1 LAFLDKSQPG
11 LVNVKMSDSSNSL
24 AEKIKVDLYKRALD
38 LGKATLQQAESAI
51 RTVEEKGRNNS
62 TAAPTI
68 VGFAA
73 LILRPD
79 VVLVGFK
86 FGLSFQE
93 TALLCFGLAVLSVIL
108 NYIFFL
114 TIVRP
119 AQADLVDAEW
129 IATLPKSVTTELE
142 SVASELGV
150 AKIYIEQ
157 SQSALKQ
164 KSRALEQ
171 QTRMM
176 LLTVV
181 MILLYLVFGA
191 IHLSNLAN
199 VSTSNQLPTLPT
211 LPIVTPIR

>member
-1 LAFLDKSQPG
+1 MGFLDGSQPG
-11 LVNVKMSDSSNSL
+11 LVNIKMSDSSNNL

-38 LGKATLQQAESAI
+38 LGKVTLQQAENAI
-51 RTVEEKGRNNS
+51 KTVEEKGRNNS

-79 VVLVGFK
+79 IVLVGFK
-86 FGLSFQE
+86 SGLSFQ
-93 TALLCFGLAVLSVIL
+93 TAALFCFAVAVLSVIL

-119 AQADLVDAEW
+119 AQADLVDPEW
-129 IATLPKSVTTELE
+129 IATLPESVKTELE

-150 AKIYIEQ
+150 TKIYVEQ
-157 SQSALKQ
+157 SQTALKQ
-164 KSRALEQ
+164 KSTALEW
-171 QTRMM
+171 QTRAM
-176 LLTVV
+176 LLTVT

-191 IHLSNLAN
+191 IYLGTVTN
-199 VSTSNQLPTLPT
+199 VAISNQTPMPS
-211 LPIVTPIR
+211 IVSPIR

>member
-1 LAFLDKSQPG
+1 
-11 LVNVKMSDSSNSL
+11 MSDPSNIL
-24 AEKIKVDLYKRALD
+24 VEKTKVDLYKRALD
-38 LGKATLQQAESAI
+38 LAKATLQQAENAI
-51 RTVEEKGRNNS
+51 KTVEEKGRNNS

-79 VVLVGFK
+79 VVLTGFK

-93 TALLCFGLAVLSVIL
+93 TALLCFGVAVLSVIF

-150 AKIYIEQ
+150 AKIYVEQ
-157 SQSALKQ
+157 SHAALKQ
-164 KSRALEQ
+164 KSTALEQ

-181 MILLYLVFGA
+181 MILLYLVFGT
-191 IHLSNLAN
+191 IHLSNLTNAIPP
-199 VSTSNQLPTLPT
+199 NQLP
-211 LPIVTPIR
+211 ITPIPPLIPPIR

>member
-1 LAFLDKSQPG
+1 
-11 LVNVKMSDSSNSL
+11 MSDPSNIL
-24 AEKIKVDLYKRALD
+24 VEKTKVDLYKRALD
-38 LGKATLQQAESAI
+38 LAKATLQQAENAI
-51 RTVEEKGRNNS
+51 KTVEEKGRNNS

-79 VVLVGFK
+79 VVLTGFK

-93 TALLCFGLAVLSVIL
+93 TALLCFGVAVLSVIL

-150 AKIYIEQ
+150 AKIYVEQ
-157 SQSALKQ
+157 SQAALKQ
-164 KSRALEQ
+164 KSTALEQ

-181 MILLYLVFGA
+181 MILLYLVFGT
-191 IHLSNLAN
+191 IHLSNLTNAI
-199 VSTSNQLPTLPT
+199 TPNQLP
-211 LPIVTPIR
+211 VTPIPPLVSPTR

>member
-1 LAFLDKSQPG
+1 
-11 LVNVKMSDSSNSL
+11 MSDSSNNL
-24 AEKIKVDLYKRALD
+24 AEKTKVDLYKRALD
-38 LGKATLQQAESAI
+38 LGKTTLQQAESAI
-51 RTVEEKGRNNS
+51 KTVEEKGRNNS

-86 FGLSFQE
+86 FGVSFQE
-93 TALLCFGLAVLSVIL
+93 TALMCFGLAVLSVIL
-108 NYIFFL
+108 NYFFYF

-119 AQADLVDAEW
+119 AQADLVDPEW
-129 IATLPKSVTTELE
+129 IATLPESVTTELE

-150 AKIYIEQ
+150 AKIYVEQ
-157 SQSALKQ
+157 SQTALKQ
-164 KSRALEQ
+164 KSTALEQ

-176 LLTVV
+176 LVTVT

-191 IHLSNLAN
+191 IHLSTVKN
-199 VSTSNQLPTLPT
+199 VATSNQIPAPS
-211 LPIVTPIR
+211 IISPIR

>member
-1 LAFLDKSQPG
+1 
-11 LVNVKMSDSSNSL
+11 MSDSSNNL
-24 AEKIKVDLYKRALD
+24 AEKTKVDLYKRALD
-38 LGKATLQQAESAI
+38 LGKVTLQQAESAI
-51 RTVEEKGRNNS
+51 KTVEEKGRNNS

-86 FGLSFQE
+86 FGLSFQVA
-93 TALLCFGLAVLSVIL
+93 ALFCFALAVLSVL
-108 NYIFFL
+108 FNSYFFL

-129 IATLPKSVTTELE
+129 IVALPESVKTELD

-150 AKIYIEQ
+150 TKIYIEQ
-157 SQSALKQ
+157 SQAALKQ
-164 KSRALEQ
+164 KSTALEW
-171 QTRMM
+171 QTRTM
-176 LLTVV
+176 LLTVA

-199 VSTSNQLPTLPT
+199 VPTSNQVPTLPT
-211 LPIVTPIR
+211 SPIVTPTR

>member
-1 LAFLDKSQPG
+1 
-11 LVNVKMSDSSNSL
+11 MSDSSNNL
-24 AEKIKVDLYKRALD
+24 AEKTKVDLYKRALD

-51 RTVEEKGRNNS
+51 KTVEEKGRNNS

-86 FGLSFQE
+86 FGLSFQIA
-93 TALLCFGLAVLSVIL
+93 ALFCFAVAVLSVIL

-150 AKIYIEQ
+150 AKIYVEQ
-157 SQSALKQ
+157 SQAALKQ
-164 KSRALEQ
+164 KSTALEQ

-181 MILLYLVFGA
+181 MILLYLIFGT

-199 VSTSNQLPTLPT
+199 TSTPNQLPVAPT
-211 LPIVTPIR
+211 VPLIPPIR